1 MKFPITLFILIAS
14 TFCFAQN
21 TIPGVLEKLN
31 KKTVPY
37 ITVGELKQKEKF
49 ILLDTRENKE
59 FKISHLPNAIN
70 VGYDKFDSDKIVSIL
85 KDKNELIVVYCSIG
99 IRSEIIGEKL
109 LKLGYQNVLNL
120 YGGIFEWKNTSNKT
134 VNFKNVETDSIHTFN
149 KQWSIYLQKGLKI
162 YED

>member
-1 MKFPITLFILIAS
+1 MKFPITLFILIAT

-21 TIPGVLEKLN
+21 TIPSVLEKLN

-109 LKLGYQNVLNL
+109 LKLGYKNVLNL

-134 VNFKNVETDSIHTFN
+134 VNFKNIETDSIHTFN
-149 KQWSIYLQKGLKI
+149 KQWSIYLEKGIKI

>member
-1 MKFPITLFILIAS
+1 MKFPTTLFILIAT

-21 TIPGVLEKLN
+21 TIPSVLEKLN
-31 KKTVPY
+31 KKTVTY

-109 LKLGYQNVLNL
+109 LKLGYKNVLNL

-134 VNFKNVETDSIHTFN
+134 VNFKNIETDSIHTFN
-149 KQWSIYLQKGLKI
+149 KQWSIYLKRGIKI